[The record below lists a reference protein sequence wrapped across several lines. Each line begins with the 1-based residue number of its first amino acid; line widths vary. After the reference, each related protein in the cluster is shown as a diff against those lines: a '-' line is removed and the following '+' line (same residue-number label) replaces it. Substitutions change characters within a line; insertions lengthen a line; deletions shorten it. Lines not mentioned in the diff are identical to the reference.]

1 MLLLQM
7 TVLLS
12 DASLDTMENEM
23 CSLLSRRVYN
33 MFRE

>member
-23 CSLLSRRVYN
+23 RSLLSRRVYN